1 MKNLTTIIT
10 AIILLTSIT
19 TAQFYSLSFD
29 GVDDYVEVLHDDLL
43 NISENGGDQGTI
55 MSWIKIND
63 INVDSYNRI
72 ISKKSFWSNPDG
84 YELEVNP
91 ALNFITFLAGN
102 SNFARGQFTFTNEWT
117 HVVATFNGNLA
128 KIYVNGVDV
137 TIDDDIDAVAGNSIP
152 LYIGNVSGS
161 AGDTLAGGF
170 DGLIDD
176 VALYNN
182 EYTQNEIQ
190 DIIINGITVNENVV
204 GYWNFNEGT
213 GATASDASGN
223 GNDGSVYGATWNTD
237 AVFPDPIYFELDSV
251 FVRTGD
257 TASVAL
263 YIDELQGIDI
273 VGLEFEIDTGNDS
286 IQIVGV
292 NMSSSTEQWTAE
304 VNHIDQTSQVAMAGF
319 DPVASEGLLCELRFA
334 VGYELPT
341 DLYPLDIL
349 DVTINTG
356 EYYFTGAN
364 GVLDV
369 VNNHSPG
376 EFNLVSPADGE
387 TSEVNSSNVS
397 TPLVVSWGTAY
408 DSDGD
413 DVLYLLSS
421 SAGEFSNL
429 LSELVDNTVLYIPYQ
444 TIYDT
449 MYYYGVSSITFDWT
463 VGAYDNYDTTWASNG
478 PWQYT
483 IDVSQLSLQDEILPS
498 YYILSQNFPNPF
510 NPSTS
515 IQYTIPENSIIKL
528 TIFNIQGEEVNE
540 IFNREHIPGQYTI
553 LWDGKDNNGNT
564 LPSGMYFYRLS
575 SKNYSSIRKMIFIK

>member
-1 MKNLTTIIT
+1 MI
-10 AIILLTSIT
+10 
-19 TAQFYSLSFD
+19 
-29 GVDDYVEVLHDDLL
+29 
-43 NISENGGDQGTI
+43 
-55 MSWIKIND
+55 
-63 INVDSYNRI
+63 
-72 ISKKSFWSNPDG
+72 KKSILFSA
-84 YELEVNP
+84 YL
-91 ALNFITFLAGN
+91 L
-102 SNFARGQFTFTNEWT
+102 
-117 HVVATFNGNLA
+117 VVQ
-128 KIYVNGVDV
+128 
-137 TIDDDIDAVAGNSIP
+137 TILPQI
-152 LYIGNVSGS
+152 
-161 AGDTLAGGF
+161 
-170 DGLIDD
+170 
-176 VALYNN
+176 
-182 EYTQNEIQ
+182 
-190 DIIINGITVNENVV
+190 
-204 GYWNFNEGT
+204 
-213 GATASDASGN
+213 
-223 GNDGSVYGATWNTD
+223 
-237 AVFPDPIYFELDSV
+237 PDPIYFALDDSV

-257 TASVAL
+257 IANVGLHIDAL
-263 YIDELQGIDI
+263 QDI
-273 VGLEFEIDTGNDS
+273 EIIGLEFEIDTGNDS

-292 NMSSSTEQWTAE
+292 NMSSATEQWTAE

-397 TPLVVSWGTAY
+397 TSLVVSWGTAY